1 MKNLFALF
9 LKPLTGKCLF
19 SAFGILLLSIAGFAQ
34 NIEQKRFEKID
45 LSFNLSSASSNE
57 AVGFNNSKSSW
68 KVDYALYIADFAGLE
83 TIGKCGLFENRQVKT
98 CSNLTDKKLDKK
110 IRKIAKLVSKG
121 KVSRK
126 NLSPD
131 SNRNFVETITLKPEI
146 NSIFDEASKVN
157 DKNPVLIFYV
167 NARVSTKNQEGAKLK
182 KKYKTEGLRWLKN
195 YQPDKTILY
204 SDLSKLSF
212 KLEVEKR
219 DDGTLNIR
227 VGYVHFG

>member
-1 MKNLFALF
+1 MKKLSALF
-9 LKPLTGKCLF
+9 LKPFTGKCLF
-19 SAFGILLLSIAGFAQ
+19 SAFGILLLSIVGFAQ
-34 NIEQKRFEKID
+34 DIEQKRFEKID
-45 LSFNLSSASSNE
+45 VSFNLSSASSNE
-57 AVGFNNSKSSW
+57 AVGFDNPKSSW
-68 KVDYALYIADFAGLE
+68 KIDYALYIADFAELE
-83 TIGKCGLFENRQVKT
+83 TIGKCGLLENRQVKT

-110 IRKIAKLVSKG
+110 IRKVARLVSKG

-126 NLSPD
+126 NLSSD
-131 SNRNFVETITLKPEI
+131 SNRDFIENIKLKPEI
-146 NSIFDEASKVN
+146 LGIFDEASKIN

-167 NARVSTKNQEGAKLK
+167 NARVSAKNSEGAKLK

-219 DDGTLNIR
+219 DDGSLNIR